1 MFRTL
6 LKVIVLSLI
15 CHSNVLS
22 QQLIHYNLKV
32 NDTFLFHQQVDQNI
46 LQIIDGNQ
54 HIIDNSIKNVFSLV
68 VKKSTDSSYFVNFKF
83 EKFSM
88 YAKSN
93 LYGVISNIDTDSINV
108 DDAQSRTFLALTNST
123 LSFELLK
130 NGKVKNLKGTDALIK
145 KMIDGAGYEDE
156 FTKAVMTEAMGKEFG
171 NQKMTNSLEQFTY
184 FYPKKAVQKG
194 DSWKNKYSGDYNS
207 MNTWFLKSLDKE
219 KINISGTGK
228 VSINSSDEDMEMALN
243 GTSKTELSSNKSNGI
258 LIKMVVESVLEG
270 TSTVKS
276 MDSSKLPTTIITKTT
291 YKTLK
296 NVQQNF

>member
-1 MFRTL
+1 MFRTF

-15 CHSNVLS
+15 CHSNLLS
-22 QQLIHYNLKV
+22 QQLIQYNLKV

-46 LQIIDGNQ
+46 VQIIDGNQ

-68 VKKSTDSSYFVNFKF
+68 VKKSTDSSYFLNFKF

-88 YAKSN
+88 FAKSN
-93 LYGVISNIDTDSINV
+93 LYGVISSIDTDSIDV

-145 KMIDGAGYEDE
+145 KMIDGAGYEDK

-194 DSWKNKYSGDYNS
+194 DSWKNKYTGDYNS
-207 MNTWFLKSLDKE
+207 MNIWVLKSLDKE

-228 VSINSSDEDMEMALN
+228 VSISSSDESMEMALN
-243 GTSKTELSSNKSNGI
+243 GTSKSELSSNKSNGI
-258 LIKMVVESVLEG
+258 LVNMVVESVLEG
-270 TSTVKS
+270 TSTIKN
-276 MDSSKLPTTIITKTT
+276 MDSAKFPTTIITKTT
-291 YKTLK
+291 YKVLK